1 MYVFDKSV
9 PPRSIEINATQLIA
23 RGPCLVVEV
32 TGAGIGATGLGVL
45 YDGDS
50 IVSDRKA
57 TLQVPANS
65 TIARGNVYGMLFEK
79 GIFATIDVATM
90 FLTIAYYPGVEAE
103 IQE

>member
-32 TGAGIGATGLGVL
+32 TGAGVGVAGIGIL
-45 YDGDS
+45 YNGDS
-50 IVSDRKA
+50 VNSERKA
-57 TLQVPANS
+57 TLQVPANI
-65 TIARGNVYGMLFEK
+65 TITRGNVYGMLFER

-90 FLTIAYYPGVEAE
+90 FLTIAYYPGKEEAIAE
-103 IQE
+103 